1 MHRVDGQSAL
11 TNLDEREAEAAEPMW
26 VFGGRQYAVAHDGTI
41 VVAYREG
48 GHTLLAVWR
57 DAAPQALH
65 ELPVIALHRLVHR
78 RRTRSP
84 RSPTTPTANGRS
96 SASRSTTRAPSR
108 CSAPG
113 VTLALTPACCRGPSR
128 SPSPP
133 SGGRTAHAWFYSP
146 ANPSCEAPAS
156 ERPPLVVMSH
166 GGPTSSADPS
176 FSLGKQFW
184 TSRGFA
190 VVDVDYGGSTGY
202 GRAYRRLLDG
212 AWGVVDVDDCCA
224 AAAWLAEQGRVDGAR
239 LAIRGGSAGGF
250 TTLAA
255 LAFRDVFKAGG
266 DHYGVADLAALAT
279 DTHKF
284 EARYLDGL
292 VGPWPGAEAVY
303 RERSPIHHLDGF
315 DCPLIV
321 FQGLEDAVVPP
332 NQAEMIVAALAAKGI
347 PHAYLAFE
355 GEQHGFRQAAT
366 IVRVLTAEVTFYRR
380 VFGIS
385 GEEGDP
391 LDVIFED
398 ELRASR

>member
-1 MHRVDGQSAL
+1 MPWDGTELWVGHLHEVDGTLHVDGARLEAGGPDESLVQPEWGRHGDLFVVSDRTNWWNVHRVDGQSAL

-26 VFGGRQYAVAHDGTI
+26 VFGGRQYAVARDGTI
-41 VVAYREG
+41 VVAYARG

-65 ELPVIALHRLVHR
+65 ELPVVALHGLCIDGDQVTAIADHADREREVIRFPIDDPGAVEVLR
-78 RRTRSP
+78 AGRDLGLDPGLLSWAEPITF
-84 RSPTTPTANGRS
+84 PT
-96 SASRSTTRAPSR
+96 
-108 CSAPG
+108 
-113 VTLALTPACCRGPSR
+113 
-128 SPSPP
+128 
-133 SGGRTAHAWFYSP
+133 SGGRTAHAWFYPP
-146 ANPSCEAPAS
+146 ANPICEAPAS

-176 FSLGKQFW
+176 FSLGKLFW

-202 GRAYRRLLDG
+202 GRAYRRQLDG

-292 VGPWPGAEAVY
+292 VGP
-303 RERSPIHHLDGF
+303 
-315 DCPLIV
+315 
-321 FQGLEDAVVPP
+321 
-332 NQAEMIVAALAAKGI
+332 VAG
-347 PHAYLAFE
+347 
-355 GEQHGFRQAAT
+355 R
-366 IVRVLTAEVTFYRR
+366 
-380 VFGIS
+380 
-385 GEEGDP
+385 
-391 LDVIFED
+391 
-398 ELRASR
+398 